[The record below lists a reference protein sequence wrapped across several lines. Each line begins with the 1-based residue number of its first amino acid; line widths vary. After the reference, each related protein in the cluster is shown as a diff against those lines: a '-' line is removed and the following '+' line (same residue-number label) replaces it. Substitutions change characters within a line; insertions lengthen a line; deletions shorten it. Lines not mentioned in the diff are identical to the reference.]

1 MSYITCV
8 GAGTIGHSWAL
19 LFAWRGF
26 KVYLYDVDGVIL
38 RKAIDRIKS
47 NLEVLAKHNVI
58 KYDDINSILDRIEIT
73 TDLRLASM
81 EATYIQESVPED
93 LQLKIKVFKDIEDHA
108 PKEAIIASST
118 SSIPISNIQP
128 YLKYPERTI
137 VVHPINPPH
146 LIPLVEVVPGIK
158 TSTETIKRTVDMMK
172 SLGRV
177 PVVLKKEVRGFVTN
191 RLSAALFHE
200 MVWLVV
206 NDIISAED
214 VDKIISEGL
223 GIRWALMGQLEIW
236 HIGGGDEGIR
246 GFISKF
252 SRMVDDV
259 YADLDKSSPYIAL
272 PEVNEKLINAV
283 EKAFPNI
290 RDRVRWRDEMLIRL
304 LKLKGY
310 IP

>member
-1 MSYITCV
+1 M
-8 GAGTIGHSWAL
+8 GTSL
-19 LFAWRGF
+19 AWKGF
-26 KVYLYDVDGVIL
+26 KVYLYDIDEVVL
-38 RKAIDRIKS
+38 RKAMDKIKS
-47 NLEVLAKHNVI
+47 SLEVLAKYNVI
-58 KYDDINSILDRIEIT
+58 KYDEINPIISRIKIT
-73 TDLRLASM
+73 TDLRHASM
-81 EATYIQESVPED
+81 ESTYIQESVPED
-93 LQLKIKVFKDIEDHA
+93 LQIKIKVFKEIENHT
-108 PKEAIIASST
+108 PKDTIIASST
-118 SSIPISNIQP
+118 SSIPISHVQP
-128 YLKYPERTI
+128 HLRYPERTI

-146 LIPLVEVVPGIK
+146 LIPLVEVVPGVK

-172 SLGRV
+172 SLSKV
-177 PVVLKKEVRGFVTN
+177 PVVLKKEIRGFATN

-206 NDIISAED
+206 NDVISVED
-214 VDKIISEGL
+214 VDKVISEGL

-259 YADLDKSSPYIAL
+259 YADLDKSSLYIAL
-272 PEVNEKLINAV
+272 PQVNEKLINAV

-290 RDRVRWRDEMLIRL
+290 GDRIRWRDDMLMKL

-310 IP
+310 IL

>member
-1 MSYITCV
+1 MSYIACI

-19 LFAWRGF
+19 LFAWKGF
-26 KVYLYDVDGVIL
+26 KVYLYDIDEVIL
-38 RKAIDRIKS
+38 RNAMDKIKS
-47 NLEVLAKHNVI
+47 SLEILAKYNVV
-58 KYDDINSILDRIEIT
+58 KYDDINSIISRIETT
-73 TDLRLASM
+73 TDLRRASI
-81 EATYIQESVPED
+81 ESTYIQESAPED
-93 LQLKIKVFKDIEDHA
+93 LQIKIKVFKEIENYTS
-108 PKEAIIASST
+108 KETIIASST
-118 SSIPISNIQP
+118 SSIPISHVQP
-128 YLKYPERTI
+128 HLKYPERTI

-158 TSTETIKRTVDMMK
+158 TSTETIKKTIDMMK

-200 MVWLVV
+200 IVWLVV
-206 NDIISAED
+206 NDVISAED

-236 HIGGGDEGIR
+236 HIGGGDEGMR
-246 GFISKF
+246 GFVKKF
-252 SRMVDDV
+252 GKMVDDV
-259 YADLDKSSPYIAL
+259 YADLDKSSPYITL

-290 RDRVRWRDEMLIRL
+290 KDRIPWRDEMLMKL